1 MERKIKIDAHTSMCP
16 SCQYSWN
23 TNFGIVDLVF
33 NENEHCLSCPQCGE
47 LIEDGD
53 DNDDNS

>member
-1 MERKIKIDAHTSMCP
+1 MARKIKIDAHTSM
-16 SCQYSWN
+16 
-23 TNFGIVDLVF
+23 FGIVDLVF